1 MGENYCI
8 RLNVFGD
15 ECLRCWR
22 SIGAGR
28 FGDVYRAKHS
38 TLGMDVAIKFLH
50 YKDGRSSIQRE
61 AQLMFQGG
69 NPNVIRILGLYE
81 GRVDGERLQSG
92 LVMEFMPKG
101 SVADLLQ
108 TLTGPPPWPL
118 TFRMAHEISLGMN
131 FLHHLSP
138 PLLHLDLKPSNVLL
152 DDSLRAKL
160 TDFGLSRV
168 AQSVSRCSGQK
179 DEDEGGMLSYM
190 PPEALQ
196 SVNYKANKAS
206 DVYSYGVLLWSMV
219 TGREPYSGA
228 LSSLVCFR
236 IPQGDRPDLT
246 SIDRCET
253 EGLDEM
259 VQLMTECWHQD
270 PDRRP
275 SFLCCVN
282 ETEKIFQMHRH
293 GLNDAVYDVLKQLDD
308 DDDDYD
314 VCSSLKSI
322 QISHNPLNEAGSQ
335 GLSCITGMPP
345 KQETAVSYAKPIKK
359 ESFPGPAPPA
369 TSVRTQRQTSTPDR
383 SFKVSWRG
391 EVSKSQ
397 HLTTG
402 VPQGSVLGPLLF
414 SVYMSSLGSVIQK
427 HGISYHCYA
436 DDTQLYLSFHP
447 DDPTVAIHISVFLTD
462 ISSWMMDHHVQ
473 LNLAKTEL
481 LLVPENPSFHHN
493 FIIKLG
499 TSTITPSKTARNS
512 FKLLFCPGWT
522 IAMPSW
528 QVFQPILSNL
538 YN

>member
-322 QISHNPLNEAGSQ
+322 QISHNPLNESGDDVV
-335 GLSCITGMPP
+335 PP
-345 KQETAVSYAKPIKK
+345 
-359 ESFPGPAPPA
+359 PPA
-369 TSVRTQRQTSTPDR
+369 IDETQNIYRVRAILDSRRRGPQLEYLVDWEDYGPEERCWVNCNDILDLPNSNTQ
-383 SFKVSWRG
+383 
-391 EVSKSQ
+391 
-397 HLTTG
+397 
-402 VPQGSVLGPLLF
+402 
-414 SVYMSSLGSVIQK
+414 I
-427 HGISYHCYA
+427 
-436 DDTQLYLSFHP
+436 
-447 DDPTVAIHISVFLTD
+447 
-462 ISSWMMDHHVQ
+462 VQ
-473 LNLAKTEL
+473 LLGVVADPVVNFPSSRREPPVEEGVLSQSHSL
-481 LLVPENPSFHHN
+481 HPLHMPRLLVHNHQNYEHLSIITRLSYKDYHFPS
-493 FIIKLG
+493 
-499 TSTITPSKTARNS
+499 
-512 FKLLFCPGWT
+512 LL
-522 IAMPSW
+522 
-528 QVFQPILSNL
+528 V
-538 YN
+538 